1 MNDMEV
7 QESQESQAQEV
18 KLELRRIKFRQHA
31 KLSSDINACVA
42 TAAVWLSI
50 AAVCICL
57 GGPTESPMIAG
68 TMTTLLIWSM
78 RKME

>member
-7 QESQESQAQEV
+7 KESQENE
-18 KLELRRIKFRQHA
+18 LELRRMKFQQHA

-78 RKME
+78 RKMN

>member
-1 MNDMEV
+1 MSHDMEV
-7 QESQESQAQEV
+7 KELQED
-18 KLELRRIKFRQHA
+18 KLELRRLKFRQYA

-50 AAVCICL
+50 ACVCICL
-57 GGPTESPMIAG
+57 GGPTEAPMIAG